1 MLFTGVQ
8 SERNGYFMPDTNN
21 KSLYIYTG
29 LIFLVAVILIIVSF
43 FGQSKLEKNQPI
55 PISQEEARS
64 VTDRAAVLSDENKT
78 LLEENMSLKKQI
90 EEQVGEITEKNA
102 KLEIY
107 RKSNEN
113 TSLLLSAN
121 GFVSMKKY
129 DEARTVLESV
139 DITLLTEDEKILYKN
154 IEKTIENNGK

>member
-1 MLFTGVQ
+1 
-8 SERNGYFMPDTNN
+8 MPDTNN

>member
-1 MLFTGVQ
+1 MA
-8 SERNGYFMPDTNN
+8 DKNN

-55 PISQEEARS
+55 PISQEEVRS
-64 VTDRAAVLSDENKT
+64 VTDRASVLSEENKT
-78 LLEENMSLKKQI
+78 LLEENMTLKKQI
-90 EEQVGEITEKNA
+90 EAQVGEIIEKDA

-129 DEARTVLESV
+129 DEARTALESV
-139 DITLLTEDEKILYKN
+139 DFSALTEDGKILYRN
-154 IEKTIENNGK
+154 IQKSIENNGK